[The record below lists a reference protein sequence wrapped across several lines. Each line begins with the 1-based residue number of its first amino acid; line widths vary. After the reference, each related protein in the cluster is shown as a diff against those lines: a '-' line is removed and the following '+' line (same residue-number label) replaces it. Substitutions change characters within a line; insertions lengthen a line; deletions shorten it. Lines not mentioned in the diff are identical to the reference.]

1 MTRLRDG
8 DATWLRPTIPPCS
21 RQAQSSR
28 SRIRTEKAG
37 TPRHPGKG
45 RRFSRLATRCCSQ
58 PESRR
63 RLEFFGEGEGGG
75 EDNGFVCGRRSLVL
89 DADRKFHVVRVRVHF
104 HAVEDP
110 VIQLLFDFLQFNV
123 CHHHSPLSVSTRKRR
138 GAWGLTRSIRYKRR
152 REVVMR
158 RSSPVLFDTR
168 LPDRRNRP
176 HENRLGFPNRPD
188 CKRSASVSAAE
199 GCDRENGA
207 DGGC

>member
-28 SRIRTEKAG
+28 SRVRTEKAG

-75 EDNGFVCGRRSLVL
+75 EYNGFVCSRRSLVL
-89 DADRKFHVVRVRVHF
+89 DADRKFHVARVRVHF

-110 VIQLLFDFLQFNV
+110 VIQLLFDFLQFDV
-123 CHHHSPLSVSTRKRR
+123 CHHHPPLSVSTRNRR
-138 GAWGLTRSIRYKRR
+138 RAWGHQREAFVISGEGDGQANPAECSLTAGFLIVEIDLTRIGSISRTVRI
-152 REVVMR
+152 
-158 RSSPVLFDTR
+158 
-168 LPDRRNRP
+168 
-176 HENRLGFPNRPD
+176 
-188 CKRSASVSAAE
+188 AS
-199 GCDRENGA
+199 DPPR
-207 DGGC
+207 